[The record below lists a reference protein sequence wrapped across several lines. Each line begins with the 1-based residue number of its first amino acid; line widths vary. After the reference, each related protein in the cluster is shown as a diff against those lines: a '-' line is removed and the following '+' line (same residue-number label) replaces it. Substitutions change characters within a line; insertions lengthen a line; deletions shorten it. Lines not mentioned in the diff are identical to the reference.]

1 MTDDVVADKRPKGV
15 NDGRNMG
22 VQKVSKQAGK
32 KRGRAIQ
39 RDNGPPASSPEFAA
53 YLEEIVRTSRTL
65 PEAVRRLEYR
75 QAATVRYHMRRF
87 GVRAPDEWHRRPNL
101 AIVSRRNIPETV
113 ISTPEAR
120 AWVASII
127 QGEGCIQ
134 SSYAKKSNSTH
145 LALDVSMVDPAPVFR
160 LSEYVGL
167 DPPSKP
173 VKNHQ
178 WKPLWHKNIAGLR
191 GIRVLH
197 ETLPYLVG
205 TKRREAERAV
215 SFFDQEGCRRGCFRN
230 GDIWSRKDFP
240 LRMKGRTSG
249 FKPQKVA
256 ESMPPAIPA
265 IDSSREKTIPEV
277 IIRNTEDRF
286 WVAALIQGEGC
297 IESFYVEATD
307 CTAILLTIGMT
318 DSAVVFK
325 YSDLIGLPRPAK
337 SRNRGEDKPIW
348 RKSIVSMRAIRIL
361 REITPLLLGD
371 KLREAERAL
380 NFFDNDG
387 YHEGCVRPQ
396 QIWPTSEFPLRR
408 RH

>member
-1 MTDDVVADKRPKGV
+1 
-15 NDGRNMG
+15 
-22 VQKVSKQAGK
+22 
-32 KRGRAIQ
+32 
-39 RDNGPPASSPEFAA
+39 
-53 YLEEIVRTSRTL
+53 
-65 PEAVRRLEYR
+65 
-75 QAATVRYHMRRF
+75 
-87 GVRAPDEWHRRPNL
+87 
-101 AIVSRRNIPETV
+101 
-113 ISTPEAR
+113 
-120 AWVASII
+120 
-127 QGEGCIQ
+127 
-134 SSYAKKSNSTH
+134 
-145 LALDVSMVDPAPVFR
+145 
-160 LSEYVGL
+160 
-167 DPPSKP
+167 
-173 VKNHQ
+173 
-178 WKPLWHKNIAGLR
+178 
-191 GIRVLH
+191 
-197 ETLPYLVG
+197 
-205 TKRREAERAV
+205 
-215 SFFDQEGCRRGCFRN
+215 
-230 GDIWSRKDFP
+230 
-240 LRMKGRTSG
+240 MKGRTSG